1 MYQIIIRRFFIINLV
16 EFTIFIPISN
26 RIDCRNFFSEF
37 CYIFKITCLFNSFNF
52 CKIEGDLQSYS
63 KAEQYL
69 NMIKMSD
76 KALKE
81 IVHYFEKVDEPTVIV
96 FFGDHQPDLEE
107 TFYNRLLHTD
117 IQKLE
122 GEDLEQL
129 YKVPFLIWA
138 NYDIIEENVEKTSNN
153 YLSF

>member
-1 MYQIIIRRFFIINLV
+1 
-16 EFTIFIPISN
+16 
-26 RIDCRNFFSEF
+26 
-37 CYIFKITCLFNSFNF
+37 
-52 CKIEGDLQSYS
+52 
-63 KAEQYL
+63 
-69 NMIKMSD
+69 MIKMSD

-81 IVHYFEKVDEPTVIV
+81 LVHYFEKVDEPTVIV

-138 NYDIIEENVEKTSNN
+138 NYDIKEENVEKPVTIICLPILQKLQELKDR
-153 YLSF
+153 LS

>member
-1 MYQIIIRRFFIINLV
+1 M
-16 EFTIFIPISN
+16 ES
-26 RIDCRNFFSEF
+26 
-37 CYIFKITCLFNSFNF
+37 KILEVGDEVQ
-52 CKIEGDLQSYS
+52 IEGDLQSYS

-81 IVHYFEKVDEPTVIV
+81 LVHYFEKVDEPTVIV

-122 GEDLEQL
+122 GEDLREALQSTIFNL
-129 YKVPFLIWA
+129 GKL
-138 NYDIIEENVEKTSNN
+138 
-153 YLSF
+153 